1 MLSSSAEAKVMAPR
15 TKQRKKRGRIMMMS
29 WVLASSSKQ
38 SFKRRCRRRNEH
50 KIGTLAVLLR
60 KVPSCTIRDMRHR
73 GEGRR
78 REASS
83 SRVRDP
89 VSAAKSSLFI
99 SEELARRFKPDENL
113 CSQRTILAGSRVA
126 LTRARNTVSPLP
138 FKDDDVRCELLLR
151 FASWF
156 ERDDGHQTRTTCRL

>member
-1 MLSSSAEAKVMAPR
+1 MSS
-15 TKQRKKRGRIMMMS
+15 G
-29 WVLASSSKQ
+29 KQ

-126 LTRARNTVSPLP
+126 LTRARNTVLSIA
-138 FKDDDVRCELLLR
+138 FAVKDDDVRCELLLR
-151 FASWF
+151 FVPGSN
-156 ERDDGHQTRTTCRL
+156 RDDGEKRTRRVVSLASSSKKSSRQ